1 MRRHIALS
9 LVLLAG
15 CGSARS
21 TPDAPVVQTQ
31 IVQSHES
38 SMRLDEGKLAANYTI
53 KAEPTKVWAFL
64 PDVYA
69 DLGIVAA
76 VLDQRKRVF
85 GNPAVNEQRVGGESV
100 ANYLRCSSQA
110 SGPGSIN
117 RLRYQFSIA
126 TSVVAKDGQTSVE
139 TELMGVARAVD
150 GSSRSTS
157 GCVSTGQLEKKIADA
172 LKARIRQSS

>member
-1 MRRHIALS
+1 MRRHLALA
-9 LVLLAG
+9 LLLAG
-15 CGSARS
+15 CASARS

-38 SMRLDEGKLAANYTI
+38 SIRLNEGKVAANYTI
-53 KAEPTKVWAFL
+53 NAEPLKVWAFV

-69 DLGIVAA
+69 DLGIVGA
-76 VLDQRKRVF
+76 VLDGRNRVF

-100 ANYLRCSSQA
+100 SNFLRCSSQA

-126 TSVVAKDGQTSVE
+126 TTVVSKDGKTSVE
-139 TELMGVARAVD
+139 TELMGIAKPVD

-157 GCVSTGQLEKKIADA
+157 GCVSTGMLEKKIADA
-172 LKARIRQSS
+172 LQARARQAS